1 MARATIV
8 PVLVALVVITT
19 AMANAQPPT
28 QSADLPSDVA
38 ALIAR
43 RAGCQD
49 AMSKLQA
56 GNEDSDQL
64 AATFQSLRCS
74 DIGADQQALRTK
86 YGAVPQVLAALDA
99 TWVKVV
105 RRVPVTAA
113 PAPDP
118 SAAPKPHAN

>member
-1 MARATIV
+1 MARATIA
-8 PVLVALVVITT
+8 PVLIALVVTTT

-28 QSADLPSDVA
+28 QSADLPPDVA
-38 ALIAR
+38 AFIAR
-43 RAGCQD
+43 RTGCQD

-56 GNEDSDQL
+56 GKEDSDQL

-86 YGAVPQVLAALDA
+86 YGGAPRVLAALDA

-113 PAPDP
+113 PAPNP
-118 SAAPKPHAN
+118 SVTPNQHAN